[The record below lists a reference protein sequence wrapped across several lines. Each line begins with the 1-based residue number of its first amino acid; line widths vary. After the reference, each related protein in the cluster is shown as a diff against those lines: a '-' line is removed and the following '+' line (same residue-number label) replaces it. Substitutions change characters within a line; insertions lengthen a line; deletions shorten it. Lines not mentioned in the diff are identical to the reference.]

1 MSPVAPTERS
11 ASLRALVLSFAFA
24 VPGVPSVAH
33 EMAFTDTRLVIRA
46 DGSFRAA
53 VACDLDALALGLDPR
68 TDAREVVAAMRARS
82 AAERDDL
89 AERLRGLLARRLRV
103 RFDGE
108 PAPFEVAFPERAR
121 DPAAVPDAPNATVL
135 GLTAELT
142 GRVPPGAREVTFWAS
157 RAFPPVSLSVA
168 REGRAE
174 ARRFVLEPGEE
185 SPPIGLGGGG
195 EEPGRGETALR
206 YLRLG
211 FWHIVPEGSDH
222 VLFVLG
228 LFLLSPRLRPLVLQV
243 SAFTAAHTLTLALSS
258 LGVVRLSPAVVEPL
272 IALSIAYVAVEN
284 TLSEEL
290 RPWRAALVFGFG
302 LLHGLGFAGA
312 LGDLGLPKGEFLA
325 ALLAFNAGVELGQ
338 LAVLAAAFLAIGAF
352 RRRPWYR
359 RRVVVPC
366 SLAIAATGLYWT
378 VARVATGLGG

>member
-1 MSPVAPTERS
+1 MERS
-11 ASLRALVLSFAFA
+11 APLRALVLAFALA
-24 VPGVPSVAH
+24 VPGAPSVAH
-33 EMAFTDTRLVIRA
+33 EMALTEARLVIRA
-46 DGSFRAA
+46 DGRFRAA
-53 VACDLDALALGLDPR
+53 VSCDLDALALGIDPR

-82 AAERDDL
+82 AAERDEL
-89 AERLRGLLARRLRV
+89 AERLRGLLSRRLRV

-108 PAPFEVAFPERAR
+108 PAPFEVAFPERAP
-121 DPAAVPDAPNATVL
+121 DPAAVPDSPNATVL
-135 GLTAELT
+135 GLTAELA

-168 REGRAE
+168 WEGRGE
-174 ARRFVLEPGEE
+174 APRVVLEPGEE
-185 SPPIGLGGGG
+185 SPAIRLAGAGGG
-195 EEPGRGETALR
+195 PGRGETALP

-211 FWHIVPEGSDH
+211 FRHIVPQGSDH

-272 IALSIAYVAVEN
+272 IALSIAWVAVEN
-284 TLSEEL
+284 TLGGE
-290 RPWRAALVFGFG
+290 RRRWRAALVFGFG

-312 LGDLGLPKGEFLA
+312 LGELGLPKGEFLA
-325 ALLAFNAGVELGQ
+325 ALLAFNTGVELGQ

-359 RRVVVPC
+359 PRVVIPC

-378 VARVATGLGG
+378 VARLLASLRVYSL